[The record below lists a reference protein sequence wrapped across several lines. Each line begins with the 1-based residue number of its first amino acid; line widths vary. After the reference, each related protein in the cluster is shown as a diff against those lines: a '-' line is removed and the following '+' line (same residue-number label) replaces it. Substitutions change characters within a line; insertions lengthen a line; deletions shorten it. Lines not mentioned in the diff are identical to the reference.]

1 MVFGSVVCGKGSFLC
16 LFSAGLF
23 LINSPLLLEP
33 RASGTTAEGTIK
45 FSCVNLNEYKLN
57 KIDFI
62 LSDARVTFWVFN
74 EACAYNCV
82 ELQGLFLAKS
92 PTV

>member
-1 MVFGSVVCGKGSFLC
+1 MVFGSVECGKGSFLC

-33 RASGTTAEGTIK
+33 LASRTVLPTAEGTIK
-45 FSCVNLNEYKLN
+45 ISCVNLNEYKLN

-62 LSDARVTFWVFN
+62 LSDSLVTF
-74 EACAYNCV
+74 
-82 ELQGLFLAKS
+82 
-92 PTV
+92 